1 MNMKRLIALFTIAA
15 VGLGACT
22 SQRQGPEQPEKSRPL
37 RFCISPI
44 KASETRAQSFT
55 DFDRS
60 QSFGTTAFSL
70 DESLTWK
77 DDYASSASTDIT
89 GKEVAYKDN
98 VWKIDGESYY
108 WEDFEDKKL
117 SFLSWTPYDLV
128 SGCSSAVTGALSA
141 GSYAGGLSIS
151 STTKDFSYTGW
162 TMTATPGYG
171 FTKNSEGEYERNTV
185 DGSVD
190 LLLAKSPD
198 CSEAN
203 SASGVLTQFTHQLC
217 NVRVTAMI
225 LDDAPA
231 TGVLWQ
237 IKKVTISGIYT
248 KANLLK
254 AATPTV
260 NTQIWGSHSD
270 AVSYTVDYT
279 ASPLT
284 PIVMQPKT
292 ETEVFPKTLMLPQ
305 TVYSTSTTREPKI
318 EITFTDH
325 NGDTRVMTGVLAKN
339 TAGSL
344 NAWLAGKSITYH
356 VHVSTAENYIDFD
369 ASTDSWDYG
378 SWTDIVVGN

>member
-1 MNMKRLIALFTIAA
+1 MNRLIALFTIAA

-44 KASETRAQSFT
+44 KASETRALSFT

-128 SGCSSAVTGALSA
+128 TGCSSAVTGALSA

-171 FTKNSEGEYERNTV
+171 FTKNSEGEYERNTA

-190 LLLAKSPD
+190 LLLAKSTD
-198 CSEAN
+198 CSEVN

-217 NVRVTAMI
+217 RVRITAMI

-231 TGVLWQ
+231 SGNLWKITNVELSGV
-237 IKKVTISGIYT
+237 YT

-254 AATPTV
+254 AATPAV
-260 NTQIWGSHSD
+260 NTQIWGGHSD
-270 AVSYTVDYT
+270 AASYTYT
-279 ASPLT
+279 PVTA
-284 PIVMQPKT
+284 IVMQPKT
-292 ETEVFPKTLMLPQ
+292 VTEIFPLTLMLPQ
-305 TVYSTSTTREPKI
+305 TVYSTDTSREPKVT
-318 EITFTDH
+318 ITFTDSS
-325 NGDTRVMTGVLAKN
+325 DAVRTMSGVLSKN
-339 TAGSL
+339 TTGSL

-369 ASTDSWDYG
+369 ASTDSWDSG
-378 SWTDIVVGN
+378 SGTDIVVGN